1 MSYQINLQRVAQ
13 KQLDKL
19 VGRDYQAVA
28 RVISALAQE
37 PRPPRVEKLAE
48 SGLWRVRVRS
58 YRLVYSIDDKERL
71 VIVVRVTRRTEDTYK
86 GL

>member
-1 MSYQINLQRVAQ
+1 MIYQVNLRRAAQ

-28 RVISALAQE
+28 GVISALTLE

-58 YRLVYSIDDKERL
+58 YRVVYSIDDKERL
-71 VIVVRVTRRTEDTYK
+71 VIVVRVARRTEDTYK

>member
-1 MSYQINLQRVAQ
+1 VSYQVNLRRAAQ
-13 KQLDKL
+13 TQLDKL

-28 RVISALAQE
+28 RSISALTQK

-48 SGLWRVRVRS
+48 SGLWRVRKGS
-58 YRLVYSIDDKERL
+58 YRVIYSIDDEERL
-71 VIVVRVTRRTEDTYK
+71 VIVVRIARRAEDTYK